1 MNHFTL
7 FVELKDKI
15 VFDSELSKND
25 IPYHVD
31 NNQSAIGNGVRY
43 FFLDE
48 DQATVDKIII
58 DNRIIATSI
67 IAGYN

>member
-15 VFDSELSKND
+15 IFDSELSKND

-31 NNQSAIGNGVRY
+31 NNESTLGNGVRY

-48 DQATVDKIII
+48 DQAMVDEIII
-58 DNRIIATSI
+58 DNGIIATSI
-67 IAGYN
+67 SAN